1 MHRPTVPKGLPIAGV
16 VLIILG
22 VVAMQVIPRL
32 ATPEQMAKNVL
43 LSAIPFI
50 LIFAAIII
58 LYISFI
64 WALATALKE
73 VISPRTY
80 NIVMKIIIAG
90 ILLGIVG
97 MFQPWAMVFYTYGFV
112 LLLFSTLTYI
122 VWSHITP
129 KVEDVQEEARGDRVT
144 SNS

>member
-1 MHRPTVPKGLPIAGV
+1 MHRPTVPRGLPIAGV
-16 VLIILG
+16 VLVILG
-22 VVAMQVIPRL
+22 VVALQVIPRV
-32 ATPEQMAKNVL
+32 ATPEQLATNVL

-58 LYISFI
+58 FYIAFI
-64 WALATALKE
+64 WALATALKD
-73 VISPRTY
+73 VIPARTY

-97 MFQPWAMVFYTYGFV
+97 MFQPWAMIFYTYGFV

-122 VWSHITP
+122 VWSHIAP
-129 KVEDVQEEARGDRVT
+129 KVEDVQEEARGGAAM
-144 SNS
+144 N

>member
-1 MHRPTVPKGLPIAGV
+1 MHRPTVPRGLPIAGV

-22 VVAMQVIPRL
+22 VVALQVIPRV
-32 ATPEQMAKNVL
+32 ATPEQLAKNVL

-58 LYISFI
+58 FYISFI

-73 VISPRTY
+73 VISARTY
-80 NIVMKIIIAG
+80 TIIMRIIIAG

-122 VWSHITP
+122 VWSHIAP
-129 KVEDVQEEARGDRVT
+129 KVEDVQEEARGGAAM
-144 SNS
+144 N

>member
-1 MHRPTVPKGLPIAGV
+1 MHRPRVPKGLPIAGV
-16 VLIILG
+16 VLIVLG
-22 VVAMQVIPRL
+22 VIAMQVIPRI
-32 ATPEQMAKNVL
+32 ATPEQLAKNVL

-64 WALATALKE
+64 WALATALKD
-73 VISPRTY
+73 VIPARTHTL
-80 NIVMKIIIAG
+80 IMRIIIAG

-129 KVEDVQEEARGDRVT
+129 KVEDVQEEARRCT
-144 SNS
+144 NP

>member
-1 MHRPTVPKGLPIAGV
+1 MHRPTVPRGLPIAGV
-16 VLIILG
+16 VLIVLG
-22 VVAMQVIPRL
+22 VVALQVIPRV
-32 ATPEQMAKNVL
+32 ATPEQLAKNVL

-73 VISPRTY
+73 VISARTY
-80 NIVMKIIIAG
+80 TIVMRIIIAG

-129 KVEDVQEEARGDRVT
+129 KVEDVQEEARGGAAT
-144 SNS
+144 H

>member
-1 MHRPTVPKGLPIAGV
+1 MQRPRVPRALPLSGV
-16 VLIILG
+16 VLIVLG
-22 VVAMQVIPRL
+22 LIAMQVIPRL
-32 ATPEQMAKNVL
+32 ATPEQLARNVL

-112 LLLFSTLTYI
+112 LLLFCTLTYI

-129 KVEDVQEEARGDRVT
+129 KVEDVQEEARGGVAT
-144 SNS
+144 H

>member
-1 MHRPTVPKGLPIAGV
+1 MHRPTVPRGLPIAGV
-16 VLIILG
+16 VLIVLG

-32 ATPEQMAKNVL
+32 ATPEQLAKNVL

-129 KVEDVQEEARGDRVT
+129 KVEDVQEEARGGAI
-144 SNS
+144 S

>member
-1 MHRPTVPKGLPIAGV
+1 VPKGLPIAGV
-16 VLIILG
+16 VLIVLG
-22 VVAMQVIPRL
+22 VIAMQVIPRI
-32 ATPEQMAKNVL
+32 ATPEQLAKNVL

-64 WALATALKE
+64 WALATALKD
-73 VISPRTY
+73 VIPARTHTL
-80 NIVMKIIIAG
+80 IMRIIIAG

-129 KVEDVQEEARGDRVT
+129 KVEDVQEEARGGAAMH
-144 SNS
+144 

>member
-1 MHRPTVPKGLPIAGV
+1 MHRPTVPRGLPIAGV
-16 VLIILG
+16 VLIVLG
-22 VVAMQVIPRL
+22 VVALQVIPRV
-32 ATPEQMAKNVL
+32 ATPEQLAKNVL

-73 VISPRTY
+73 VISARTY

-129 KVEDVQEEARGDRVT
+129 KVEDVQEEARGDHIR
-144 SNS
+144 SNA